1 MENDLDPRLGD
12 AIGRLRDTHPDQ
24 DLWPKI
30 AKQLEPRRPRGTVLI
45 RWPIA
50 LAASVALVATSAA
63 CTSFLLHRQTRAEK
77 AISSIVVASVPSTLN
92 ANDAALARA
101 VNDLEKAV
109 AGTLNQLG
117 PEARATVTKT
127 LTMLDDAIAQATARQ
142 TATPDDPRAA
152 KFLTSTLRKK
162 LQVLR
167 TLSSLTQQQS

>member
-12 AIGRLRDTHPDQ
+12 AIARLRDTHPDQ

-30 AKQLEPRRPRGTVLI
+30 AKQLEPRRPRGTVLM
-45 RWPIA
+45 RWPTAI
-50 LAASVALVATSAA
+50 AASIALVAVSAA
-63 CTSFLLHRQTRAEK
+63 GTSYVMHRQTRAEK
-77 AISSIVVASVPSTLN
+77 AISGIVVSAVPPTLN

-101 VNDLEKAV
+101 VNELEKAV
-109 AGTLNQLG
+109 TGTLSQLD
-117 PEARATVTKT
+117 PKARATVTKT